1 MPRSGYE
8 GKQIGEEVGWSPN
21 PKVSIPSPRPPNT
34 PNPIPPIRAPIIMAI
49 KTKANCNNMLCNSF
63 DLVCIGDKNTY
74 FCSAMNNKNTKNE

>member
-1 MPRSGYE
+1 MM
-8 GKQIGEEVGWSPN
+8 
-21 PKVSIPSPRPPNT
+21 
-34 PNPIPPIRAPIIMAI
+34 MAI